1 MEHPSHRDGG
11 SAAHVTSLIDD
22 ALAAQPGR
30 PVQRRRRALPANPHA
45 RGGAGQAG
53 VATAATNADWR
64 WVKARNDTP
73 WYPAMRLFRQKTS
86 GDWQTVV
93 AELAQALQR
102 Q

>member
-1 MEHPSHRDGG
+1 M
-11 SAAHVTSLIDD
+11 
-22 ALAAQPGR
+22 
-30 PVQRRRRALPANPHA
+30 
-45 RGGAGQAG
+45 
-53 VATAATNADWR
+53 ATAATNADWR
-64 WVKARNDTP
+64 RVKARNDTP